1 MEKDNVNIYDNR
13 KNGISHMWNLKMIQM
28 NLFIKQKQTQI
39 QKTNLWLPKEKVEE
53 RINQDV
59 GINMHITIYKIVNK
73 DLLYSTGNAT
83 KYSVMTYMEKNPKSN
98 GYR

>member
-1 MEKDNVNIYDNR
+1 MEKDSVNMYDIR
-13 KNGISHMWNLKMIQM
+13 KNGISHVRNLKMIQM

-73 DLLYSTGNAT
+73 DLVYSTGNST
-83 KYSVMTYMEKNPKSN
+83 KYSVMTYMGKKSEKQWM
-98 GYR
+98 

>member
-1 MEKDNVNIYDNR
+1 M
-13 KNGISHMWNLKMIQM
+13 
-28 NLFIKQKQTQI
+28 
-39 QKTNLWLPKEKVEE
+39 EE

>member
-1 MEKDNVNIYDNR
+1 MEKDSVNMYDIR
-13 KNGISHMWNLKMIQM
+13 KNGISHVRNLKMIQM

-73 DLLYSTGNAT
+73 DLVYSTGNST
-83 KYSVMTYMEKNPKSN
+83 KYSVMTYMGKKSEKHWM
-98 GYR
+98 